1 MGLAGVC
8 CPEANLVQLPSEGTL
23 VLAYCGVGLV
33 LAPEEGSILSFLI
46 MKQKDDSRREL
57 AANRDL
63 SSSPLIYTTSWAA
76 L

>member
-33 LAPEEGSILSFLI
+33 FGPLRKGVSCLS
-46 MKQKDDSRREL
+46 
-57 AANRDL
+57 
-63 SSSPLIYTTSWAA
+63 
-76 L
+76 